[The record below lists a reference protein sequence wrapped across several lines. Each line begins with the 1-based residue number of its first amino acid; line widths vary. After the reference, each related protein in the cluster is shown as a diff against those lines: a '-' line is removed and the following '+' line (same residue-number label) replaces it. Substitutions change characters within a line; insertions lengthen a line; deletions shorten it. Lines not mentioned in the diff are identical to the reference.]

1 MSLQAIF
8 VLGVLVA
15 AAVLLVTEW
24 LRADLVALLVLV
36 ALGVSGVLTARE
48 ALAGFSNSA
57 VISIIGVFI
66 LTAAL
71 ERTGVTQQLGASL
84 VHLGGSTETRMM
96 PVLMLNAA
104 LLSLFMNNIAAGAV
118 LMPVAVAVARER
130 KISPSHLMMPLAFGA
145 LLGGMAT
152 LLTTTNLLANATLRA
167 QDLPG
172 FSLLSF
178 APIGIPAVFVGTA
191 YMFFIGRRLLPR
203 RAPAD
208 WERLLKAGRGQL
220 AEIYGLR
227 ERWVQAH
234 VPRGSALVGQT
245 VSQAGLGQALGV
257 NVVAV
262 LRQDK
267 SRLAPS
273 PTTRLDAGDTLFL
286 EARTEQIELLRGRG
300 LEIADT
306 LSSDGA
312 AGVRAELSGENF
324 GLFEI
329 VLSPRSQALGKTL
342 REIQFREKFGL
353 NVVAIWRAGRPRRVG
368 VGEMPLQQG
377 DALLALG
384 PQRRAQMLQS
394 DPDFIVLTTTSE
406 QGLRK
411 SKAPWV
417 VVIMA
422 LALGLSAVGIVPVPE
437 AMLGGA
443 LAAVLVGALTMDEA
457 YQAIEWRIV
466 FLIAG
471 MLSLGT
477 AMAKTGAAAYIA
489 DMLVGTLG
497 AFAPL
502 VVLAVLMLVTTGLT
516 QIMTG
521 QATVAIIAP
530 IALSAAQTMHSN
542 TFTFV
547 MGAALAGSIAFMAPL
562 GHPVNI
568 LVMGPGGYKFR
579 DYLRVGGGLAILIF
593 VLCIVLLPLV
603 YGV

>member
-8 VLGVLVA
+8 VLAVLVA

-96 PVLMLNAA
+96 PVLMLSAA